1 MIEII
6 PSSVTDQ
13 EIVTEFKESRP
24 WGIEAL
30 INISDCNEHLIK
42 DPEFVKQFIIDLCE
56 FIDMKRYGEPIVER
70 FGSGNL
76 LGISFVQ
83 LIHTSC
89 IVGHISEET
98 KTVYLDIFSCKSYKP
113 KETAEFAMNYFKG
126 KSVELK
132 TILRD

>member
-1 MIEII
+1 MM
-6 PSSVTDQ
+6 
-13 EIVTEFKESRP
+13 EIVTDHVTDEEIVNEFKTEKP
-24 WGIEAL
+24 WGLESL
-30 INISDCNEHLIK
+30 VNIFNCDEVLIK
-42 DPEFVKQFIIDLCE
+42 DPVYVKQFIIDLCD

-98 KTVYLDIFSCKSYKP
+98 GTIYLDAFSCKHFSP
-113 KETAEFAMNYFKG
+113 NAMAEFVREYFKG
-126 KSVELK
+126 DSFEIK
-132 TILRD
+132 TIFRD